1 MRVIGGVLR
10 GRLIRTARGQAMRPT
25 ASLVR
30 ESLFNI
36 IGPEGVT
43 GCRFL
48 DLCAGSGSVGIEAL
62 SRGAAAAV
70 FVDNHPTAIGL
81 IRRSLAE
88 LGLESRAVVLRR
100 DALRALADMG
110 RRGELFDIAFLDPPY
125 DSGLAERCLRSPQW
139 RDIMRARSRIYVE
152 HRFNITV
159 SAPAGW
165 EVVKNRK
172 FGETALTALRGDV
185 QE

>member
-1 MRVIGGVLR
+1 
-10 GRLIRTARGQAMRPT
+10 MRPT

-30 ESLFNI
+30 ETLFNF
-36 IGPEGVT
+36 IGPEVAD
-43 GCRFL
+43 CRFL

-81 IRRSLAE
+81 IRRNLAE

-100 DALRALADMG
+100 DALRALAELK
-110 RRGELFDIAFLDPPY
+110 RRGELFDVAFLDPPY
-125 DSGLAERCLRSPQW
+125 DSGLAQRCLRSPWW
-139 RDIMRARSRIYVE
+139 RDIMRARNRIFVE
-152 HRFNITV
+152 HRFDIAV

-165 EVVKNRK
+165 EVVKDRK
-172 FGETALTALRGDV
+172 FGETVLTALRGEV
-185 QE
+185 QK

>member
-1 MRVIGGVLR
+1 VRVIGGDLR
-10 GRLIRTARGQAMRPT
+10 GRSVRTARGQAVRPT

-30 ESLFNI
+30 ETLFNF
-36 IGPEGVT
+36 IGPEVAT

-62 SRGAAAAV
+62 SRGAAEAV
-70 FVDNHPTAIGL
+70 FVDSHPTAIGL
-81 IRRSLAE
+81 IRRNLAE

-100 DALRALADMG
+100 DALRVLADMK
-110 RRGELFDIAFLDPPY
+110 RRGELFDVAFLDPPY
-125 DSGLAERCLRSPQW
+125 DSGLAQRCLRSPQW

-152 HRFNITV
+152 HRFDITV

-172 FGETALTALRGDV
+172 FGETALTALRGDA

>member
-1 MRVIGGVLR
+1 MRVIGGDLR
-10 GRLIRTARGQAMRPT
+10 GRTVRTARGQAIRPT

-30 ESLFNI
+30 ETLFNL
-36 IGPEGVT
+36 IGPDEVID
-43 GCRFL
+43 CRFL

-70 FVDNHPTAIGL
+70 FVDSHPTAIGL
-81 IRRSLAE
+81 IRRNLAE

-100 DALRALADMG
+100 DALRALADLG
-110 RRGELFDIAFLDPPY
+110 RRGDLFDVAFLDPPY
-125 DSGLAERCLRSPQW
+125 DSTLVQRCLPSPRW

-152 HRFNITV
+152 HRFDINL
-159 SAPAGW
+159 SAPEGW

-172 FGETALTALRGDV
+172 FGETALTALRGDA